1 MEIKRKY
8 RRLTKRLN
16 RVLGRL
22 ATIKRK
28 AEKLEIIANGMIH
41 EISEIYP
48 VIKKKAVT
56 KWK

>member
-41 EISEIYP
+41 EIREIYP
-48 VIKKKAVT
+48 VNKKKAVT

>member
-48 VIKKKAVT
+48 VNKKKAVT